1 MKKIILTAFV
11 LLSLFSNAQEKQEET
26 TKNETPKLSY
36 IIKVKMGFSELKI
49 DDYNNFNGNTTALEI
64 MLSSK
69 LSNKFRLEYGLGLS
83 EFKATN
89 LYQNE
94 LVNIK
99 NSYYHLPVNL
109 LYNKEVSTNGSLII
123 GLGLYGSYLAK
134 SDIGGGIFKGNNVGV
149 NLGYNL
155 QIGANLKLSEEMDF
169 RIMFEGLNDIT
180 KIENDFFKLKHS
192 NTSLLSLSFIYKL

>member
-1 MKKIILTAFV
+1 MKKSILFI
-11 LLSLFSNAQEKQEET
+11 LLTFISCNLFAQEK
-26 TKNETPKLSY
+26 NEIATEKKTYFIVKP
-36 IIKVKMGFSELKI
+36 KMGFSELQI
-49 DDYNNFNGNTTALEI
+49 DEYNNFNGNTYAFEI

-69 LSNKFRLEYGLGLS
+69 LSNKFRLEYGLGFS

-99 NSYYHLPVNL
+99 NNYYHLPVNL
-109 LYNKEVSTNGSLII
+109 VYNREINTNASLIM

-134 SDIGGGIFKGNNVGV
+134 SDIGGIFKGNNVGG
-149 NLGYNL
+149 NLGYSL

-169 RIMFEGLNDIT
+169 KIMFETLNDIT
-180 KIENDFFKLKHS
+180 KIENDFFKLKQI
-192 NTSLLSLSFIYKL
+192 NTILLSLSFIYKM